1 MRQQIEKILQEI
13 AQLDQEVWQLQ
24 QLIRLIE
31 SEETL
36 GSTNGN

>member
-13 AQLDQEVWQLQ
+13 ARLEQEVWQLQ

>member
-13 AQLDQEVWQLQ
+13 AQLEQEVWQLQ

-36 GSTNGN
+36 GSTNGH